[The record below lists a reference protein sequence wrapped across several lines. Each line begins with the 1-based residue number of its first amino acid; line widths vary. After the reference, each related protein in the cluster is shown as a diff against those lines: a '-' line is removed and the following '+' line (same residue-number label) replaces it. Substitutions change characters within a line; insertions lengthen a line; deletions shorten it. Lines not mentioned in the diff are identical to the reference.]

1 MATRTTSPNRGTR
14 KKQKK
19 RNPFFSFLK
28 FLYIVIVI
36 LSIIIVGLFI
46 AYKVFIRPPDVEDQV
61 TFPVTSPE
69 PDDTAQPSAGP
80 DASES
85 PEPSPTPTPVVYT
98 RREGVYTCLLLGVAD
113 MGGSDTIMLGCFDT
127 NNKTASLISIPRD
140 TLVRYDGKDSKL
152 NAVYGKGGAE
162 AMVDL
167 ISSMLGVPVDYCMTV
182 NVKAFRNIVDTIGG
196 VNFTVPV
203 DMDYEDPYQDL
214 YIHISKGYQKLDGKK
229 AEGVMRCRSCY
240 PNADL
245 GRVQTQRAFLT
256 ALVKQTITVSNVT
269 KVTEL
274 INILS
279 KYVKTNMPLDTMV
292 YFATSAIGMDL
303 DTALSTATLP
313 GEWKS
318 PYEQTDAEAALG
330 LVNELLP
337 VYTEPVTADI
347 MNIYQK

>member
-1 MATRTTSPNRGTR
+1 MANRSQKPRRPSPLMRLV
-14 KKQKK
+14 KA
-19 RNPFFSFLK
+19 
-28 FLYIVIVI
+28 LYLILVI
-36 LSIIIVGLFI
+36 LSAVIVALFL
-46 AYKVFIRPPDVEDQV
+46 AYKLFVRAPNVDNQV
-61 TFPVTSPE
+61 TFPVQSAQPGVSQP
-69 PDDTAQPSAGP
+69 PDDPGESGEPAQPS
-80 DASES
+80 E
-85 PEPSPTPTPVVYT
+85 EVIVYT
-98 RREGVYTCLLLGVAD
+98 RREGVYTCVLTGCD
-113 MGGSDTIMLGCFDT
+113 EGSLRADTIMLGCFDT